1 MSGNAG
7 QGEVALPYYA
17 TMGSCIKRARFG
29 FDETYPAWH
38 TVLVERFYFGPVA
51 FACALT

>member
-7 QGEVALPYYA
+7 QSEVALPYYA

-38 TVLVERFYFGPVA
+38 HVLVERSTVMA
-51 FACALT
+51 IACALT